1 EDRWIVTHIPFL
13 VQMFRTHINVELS
26 SGVTLFNYLFKY
38 FYKAPAEAKWAVADK
53 RAPVDEVKNY
63 QRGRYVSATE
73 ALTRICG
80 FTISAKFPGV
90 RKLPIH
96 LPG

>member
-1 EDRWIVTHIPFL
+1 IVLHIPFL
-13 VQMFRTHINVELS
+13 IQMFRTHINVELS

-38 FYKAPAEAKWAVADK
+38 FYKPPPEINWVVGSKGK
-53 RAPVDEVKNY
+53 KTVDEIKDY

-80 FTISAKFPGV
+80 FTISAKHPSV

-96 LPG
+96 LPDKQ